1 MLAVNFLSTCGQSR
15 RRRSLLLGTV
25 FQTALFSSVI
35 IPRLRPGLL
44 SLRSVLSSRQP
55 TTKQQNNKIT
65 RQPDNKTTRQQNNK
79 TTRQQNNQTTILY
92 KRYGNANAKSYTI
105 EPYCIKLHKQRWYV
119 LGHFHYTE
127 AELNPAEILWR
138 VLKCKWLRPVDYTT
152 TDSLSYAI
160 DSALAA
166 VGNILKVNYSL

>member
-1 MLAVNFLSTCGQSR
+1 MLSVNFLSACGQSR
-15 RRRSLLLGTV
+15 RRRSMLSGTV

-44 SLRSVLSSRQP
+44 SLRSVLSSRQQNNK

-65 RQPDNKTTRQQNNK
+65 RQPDNKTTRQQNN
-79 TTRQQNNQTTILY
+79 QITILY

-138 VLKCKWLRPVDYTT
+138 VLKCKWFRPVDYTT
-152 TDSLSYAI
+152 TDSLFYAT

>member
-1 MLAVNFLSTCGQSR
+1 MKSVKDKIRCIRYPWTFWARAHWAEGEGANLQ
-15 RRRSLLLGTV
+15 GTV
-25 FQTALFSSVI
+25 FQTALFYLVI

-44 SLRSVLSSRQP
+44 SLRSVLSSRQ
-55 TTKQQNNKIT
+55 
-65 RQPDNKTTRQQNNK
+65 QNNK
-79 TTRQQNNQTTILY
+79 TTKQQNNQTTILY

-138 VLKCKWLRPVDYTT
+138 VLKCKWFRPVDYTT
-152 TDSLSYAI
+152 TDSLSYAT

>member
-1 MLAVNFLSTCGQSR
+1 MLS
-15 RRRSLLLGTV
+15 GTV

-35 IPRLRPGLL
+35 IPRPRPGLL
-44 SLRSVLSSRQP
+44 SLRSVLSSRQQNNK
-55 TTKQQNNKIT
+55 TTKQQNNQTTK
-65 RQPDNKTTRQQNNK
+65 QPDNKTTK
-79 TTRQQNNQTTILY
+79 QQNNQTTILY
-92 KRYGNANAKSYTI
+92 KRYGNTNAKSYTI

-138 VLKCKWLRPVDYTT
+138 VLKCKWFRPVDYTT
-152 TDSLSYAI
+152 TDSLFYAT

>member
-1 MLAVNFLSTCGQSR
+1 MLSVNFLSTCGQSR
-15 RRRSLLLGTV
+15 RRGSMLSGTV

-44 SLRSVLSSRQP
+44 SLRSVLSSRQ
-55 TTKQQNNKIT
+55 
-65 RQPDNKTTRQQNNK
+65 QNNK
-79 TTRQQNNQTTILY
+79 TTKQQNNQTTILY

-138 VLKCKWLRPVDYTT
+138 VLKCKWFRPVDYTT
-152 TDSLSYAI
+152 TDSLFYAT

-166 VGNILKVNYSL
+166 VGNILKVNDSL

>member
-1 MLAVNFLSTCGQSR
+1 MLSVNFLSACGQSR
-15 RRRSLLLGTV
+15 RRRSMLSGTV

-55 TTKQQNNKIT
+55 TT
-65 RQPDNKTTRQQNNK
+65 
-79 TTRQQNNQTTILY
+79 NNQQPTTNKTTILY

-127 AELNPAEILWR
+127 AELNPAEILWC

-152 TDSLSYAI
+152 TASLCYAT

>member
-1 MLAVNFLSTCGQSR
+1 MLSVNFLSTCGQSR
-15 RRRSLLLGTV
+15 RRRSMLSGTV

-55 TTKQQNNKIT
+55 TTNNQQ
-65 RQPDNKTTRQQNNK
+65 PTT
-79 TTRQQNNQTTILY
+79 NQTTILY

-138 VLKCKWLRPVDYTT
+138 ILKCKWLRPVDYTT
-152 TDSLSYAI
+152 TYSLFYAT

>member
-1 MLAVNFLSTCGQSR
+1 MLSVNFLSTCGQSR
-15 RRRSLLLGTV
+15 RRRSMLSGTV

-44 SLRSVLSSRQP
+44 SLRSVLSSRQ
-55 TTKQQNNKIT
+55 QNNK
-65 RQPDNKTTRQQNNK
+65 TTKQQNNK
-79 TTRQQNNQTTILY
+79 TTRQQNNQITILY
-92 KRYGNANAKSYTI
+92 KRYGNTIAKSYTI

-152 TDSLSYAI
+152 TDSLSYAT

>member
-1 MLAVNFLSTCGQSR
+1 MLSVNFLSTCGQSR
-15 RRRSLLLGTV
+15 RRRSMLSGTV

-44 SLRSVLSSRQP
+44 SLRSVLSSRQ
-55 TTKQQNNKIT
+55 
-65 RQPDNKTTRQQNNK
+65 QNNK
-79 TTRQQNNQTTILY
+79 TTKQQNNQTTILY

-138 VLKCKWLRPVDYTT
+138 VLKCKWFRPVDYTT
-152 TDSLSYAI
+152 TDSLSYAT

>member
-1 MLAVNFLSTCGQSR
+1 MLSVNFLSTCGQSR
-15 RRRSLLLGTV
+15 RRRSMLSGTV
-25 FQTALFSSVI
+25 FQTVLFSLVI
-35 IPRLRPGLL
+35 IPRPRPELL

-55 TTKQQNNKIT
+55 TT
-65 RQPDNKTTRQQNNK
+65 
-79 TTRQQNNQTTILY
+79 NNQQPTTNKTTILY

-152 TDSLSYAI
+152 TDSLSYAT

>member
-1 MLAVNFLSTCGQSR
+1 MLSVNFLSACGQSR
-15 RRRSLLLGTV
+15 RRRSMLSGTV

-35 IPRLRPGLL
+35 IPRPRPGLL

-55 TTKQQNNKIT
+55 TTDNQQPTTNN
-65 RQPDNKTTRQQNNK
+65 
-79 TTRQQNNQTTILY
+79 TTILY

-138 VLKCKWLRPVDYTT
+138 VLKCKWFRPVDYTT
-152 TDSLSYAI
+152 TDSLSYAT

>member
-1 MLAVNFLSTCGQSR
+1 MLSVNFLSACGQSR
-15 RRRSLLLGTV
+15 RRRSMLSGTV

-44 SLRSVLSSRQP
+44 SLRSVLSSRQ
-55 TTKQQNNKIT
+55 
-65 RQPDNKTTRQQNNK
+65 QNNK
-79 TTRQQNNQTTILY
+79 TTKQQNNQTTILY

-127 AELNPAEILWR
+127 GELNPAEILWR

-152 TDSLSYAI
+152 TDSLSYAT

>member
-1 MLAVNFLSTCGQSR
+1 MLSVNFLSACGQSR
-15 RRRSLLLGTV
+15 RRRSLLSGTV
-25 FQTALFSSVI
+25 FQTALFSLVI

-44 SLRSVLSSRQP
+44 SLRSVLSSRQQNNK

-65 RQPDNKTTRQQNNK
+65 KQPDNKTTRQPDNQ
-79 TTRQQNNQTTILY
+79 TTKQQNNQTTILY

-119 LGHFHYTE
+119 LGLFHYTD

-138 VLKCKWLRPVDYTT
+138 ALKCIR
-152 TDSLSYAI
+152 I
-160 DSALAA
+160 Q
-166 VGNILKVNYSL
+166 G

>member
-1 MLAVNFLSTCGQSR
+1 MLSVNFLSACGQSR
-15 RRRSLLLGTV
+15 RRRSMLSGTV

-44 SLRSVLSSRQP
+44 PLRSVLSSRQ
-55 TTKQQNNKIT
+55 
-65 RQPDNKTTRQQNNK
+65 QNNK
-79 TTRQQNNQTTILY
+79 TTKQQNNQTTILY

-152 TDSLSYAI
+152 TDSLSYAT

>member
-1 MLAVNFLSTCGQSR
+1 MLSVNFLSACGQSR
-15 RRRSLLLGTV
+15 RRRSMLSGTV

-44 SLRSVLSSRQP
+44 SLRSILSSRQP
-55 TTKQQNNKIT
+55 TTDSQQ
-65 RQPDNKTTRQQNNK
+65 PTT
-79 TTRQQNNQTTILY
+79 NNQQPTTNQITILY

-138 VLKCKWLRPVDYTT
+138 VLKCKWFRPVDYTT
-152 TDSLSYAI
+152 TDSLSYAT

-166 VGNILKVNYSL
+166 VGNILRWVLLIPTVK

>member
-1 MLAVNFLSTCGQSR
+1 MLSVNFLSACGQSR
-15 RRRSLLLGTV
+15 RRRSMLSGTV

-44 SLRSVLSSRQP
+44 SLRSVLSSRQ
-55 TTKQQNNKIT
+55 
-65 RQPDNKTTRQQNNK
+65 QNNK
-79 TTRQQNNQTTILY
+79 TTRQQNNQITILY

-138 VLKCKWLRPVDYTT
+138 VLKCKWFRPVDYTT
-152 TDSLSYAI
+152 TDSLSYAT

>member
-1 MLAVNFLSTCGQSR
+1 MLSVNFLSACGQSR
-15 RRRSLLLGTV
+15 RRRSMLSGTV
-25 FQTALFSSVI
+25 FQTALFSLVI

-44 SLRSVLSSRQP
+44 SLRSVLSSRQQNNK
-55 TTKQQNNKIT
+55 TTKQQNNK
-65 RQPDNKTTRQQNNK
+65 TTKQQNNK

-138 VLKCKWLRPVDYTT
+138 VLKCKWFRPVDYTT
-152 TDSLSYAI
+152 TDSLSYAT

>member
-1 MLAVNFLSTCGQSR
+1 MLSVNFLSACGQSR
-15 RRRSLLLGTV
+15 RRRSMLSGTV
-25 FQTALFSSVI
+25 FQTALFSLVI
-35 IPRLRPGLL
+35 IPRPRPGLL
-44 SLRSVLSSRQP
+44 SLRSVLSSRQ
-55 TTKQQNNKIT
+55 QNNKIT
-65 RQPDNKTTRQQNNK
+65 T
-79 TTRQQNNQTTILY
+79 QQNNQTTILY

-152 TDSLSYAI
+152 TDSLSYAT

>member
-1 MLAVNFLSTCGQSR
+1 MLSVNFLSTCGQSR
-15 RRRSLLLGTV
+15 RRRSMLSGTV

-44 SLRSVLSSRQP
+44 SLRSVLSSRQ
-55 TTKQQNNKIT
+55 
-65 RQPDNKTTRQQNNK
+65 QNNK
-79 TTRQQNNQTTILY
+79 TTRQQNNQTTKQPDNKTTRQQNNQITILY

-127 AELNPAEILWR
+127 GELNPAEILWR
-138 VLKCKWLRPVDYTT
+138 VLKCKWFRPVDYTT
-152 TDSLSYAI
+152 TDSLSYAT

>member
-1 MLAVNFLSTCGQSR
+1 MLSVNLLSTCGQSR
-15 RRRSLLLGTV
+15 RRRSMLSGTV
-25 FQTALFSSVI
+25 FQTVLFSLVI
-35 IPRLRPGLL
+35 IPRPRPGLL
-44 SLRSVLSSRQP
+44 SLRSVLSSRQ
-55 TTKQQNNKIT
+55 
-65 RQPDNKTTRQQNNK
+65 QNNK
-79 TTRQQNNQTTILY
+79 TTKQQNNQTTILY

-138 VLKCKWLRPVDYTT
+138 VLKCKWFRSVDYTT
-152 TDSLSYAI
+152 TDSLSYAT

>member
-1 MLAVNFLSTCGQSR
+1 MLSVNFLSACGQSR
-15 RRRSLLLGTV
+15 RRRSMLSGTV
-25 FQTALFSSVI
+25 FQTSLFSSVI

-44 SLRSVLSSRQP
+44 SLRSVLSSRQ
-55 TTKQQNNKIT
+55 
-65 RQPDNKTTRQQNNK
+65 QNNK
-79 TTRQQNNQTTILY
+79 TTKQQHNQTTILY

-138 VLKCKWLRPVDYTT
+138 VLKCKWFRPVDYTT
-152 TDSLSYAI
+152 TDSLFCATN
-160 DSALAA
+160 SALAA